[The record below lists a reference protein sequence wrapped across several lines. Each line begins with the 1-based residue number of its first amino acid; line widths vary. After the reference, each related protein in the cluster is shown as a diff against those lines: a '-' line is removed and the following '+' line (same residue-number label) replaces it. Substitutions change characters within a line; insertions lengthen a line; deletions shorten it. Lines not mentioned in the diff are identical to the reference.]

1 MGCLFDNNEFF
12 FAAIDASLVLLLT
25 GAGGAAAMNTD
36 FSSPL
41 PSDNTD
47 EPVVLDVLLFF
58 LISPRSDGITSGQGG
73 AMVTYNVSSS
83 YTRTATNWGGS
94 GRVVEAEVVA
104 VLQPIPLQVQPYS
117 MTGVDVD
124 VT

>member
-1 MGCLFDNNEFF
+1 MGFLFDNNVFF

-25 GAGGAAAMNTD
+25 GAGGAAAMNAD

-58 LISPRSDGITSGQGG
+58 LISPRSDGITSGRGPFPPLFLF
-73 AMVTYNVSSS
+73 AISI
-83 YTRTATNWGGS
+83 ATIS
-94 GRVVEAEVVA
+94 CRRVGFHHSFRV
-104 VLQPIPLQVQPYS
+104 
-117 MTGVDVD
+117 
-124 VT
+124 